1 MPYSSP
7 PVWMRCSDN
16 HQLVMHVH
24 RLKFFLILIAAVIV
38 LGSVG
43 LCAPPVENNSNRV
56 APPAVEAAPKTKLPG
71 LDQELALRDSLGV
84 IGQQPDDYTMLDQ
97 NGKPVAL
104 STFRGKPLLV
114 NFIYTGCY
122 KICPTSSRALRKAVN
137 AMRDRFGDDQFNVVS
152 IGFDQPTDSPMALR
166 EFAAKQSIKDANWA
180 FLSPTKADVAA
191 ISRSYGFSFMATPIG
206 FDHTLQV
213 SVLDASGRI
222 VQQVFGD
229 AFGPD
234 SLGEP
239 LKKLLGGALVS
250 GSSSLGDMFAKVRIL
265 CSVYD
270 PETGLYRVDYA
281 MYLEIAGFVTFLIF
295 MFVLALQEWRRHRA
309 RKRLQSA

>member
-1 MPYSSP
+1 
-7 PVWMRCSDN
+7 MR
-16 HQLVMHVH
+16 VK
-24 RLKFFLILIAAVIV
+24 RFKFSRFLLAVACA

-43 LCAPPVENNSNRV
+43 GSAQPVENHSNRV
-56 APPAVEAAPKTKLPG
+56 APRVVDAPPPIKLRG
-71 LDQELALRDSLGV
+71 LDQQAALQTSLAV
-84 IGQQPDDYTMLDQ
+84 IDQHPADFTLLDQ
-97 NGKPVAL
+97 NSKPVAL
-104 STFRGKPLLV
+104 SQFRGKPLLV

-166 EFAAKQSIKDANWA
+166 EFAAKQSISDPNWT
-180 FLSPTKADVAA
+180 FLSPRKSDVTA
-191 ISRSYGFSFMATPIG
+191 ISRSFGFSFMATPIG

-239 LKKLLGGALVS
+239 LKRLLGGALVS
-250 GSSSLGDMFAKVRIL
+250 GSSSLTDMFAKVRIL

-270 PETGLYRVDYA
+270 PETGRYRVDYSL
-281 MYLEIAGFVTFLIF
+281 YLEIAGFLTFVVFI
-295 MFVLALQEWRRHRA
+295 FVLALQEWRRHRA
-309 RKRLQSA
+309 RKRQQAA